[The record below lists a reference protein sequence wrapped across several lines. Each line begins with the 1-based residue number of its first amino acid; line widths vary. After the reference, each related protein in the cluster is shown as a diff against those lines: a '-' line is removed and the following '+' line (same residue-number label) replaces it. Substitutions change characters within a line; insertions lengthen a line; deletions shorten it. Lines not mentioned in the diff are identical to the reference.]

1 MNSTTKPRASSEQ
14 KGILM
19 TVTDVHTRTAD
30 LRATALKWLA
40 DLEQATNATTAPD
53 AGRAVAT
60 LFEADGFW
68 RDLTSFTWNL
78 HTAEG
83 TDAIADMIA
92 STHPASA
99 LHNCEITHVE
109 DEGPDEV
116 ADNVIRV
123 HFTFDS
129 AAMHGKGIARL
140 RNGLAWTVLT
150 SAREL
155 KDFPEPTRRRR
166 ALGAQHGPKL
176 DPENWADKR
185 QKRRAELGYSTQP
198 YVLII
203 GGGQGGIALAA
214 RLKRQGVPTLVVD
227 KANRPGDQW
236 RGRYHSLS
244 LHDPVWYDHLPYLP
258 FPEDWPVFT
267 PKDKM
272 GDWLE
277 HYVGIMDLDYWTN
290 AETTSAEYDDKTE
303 TWSVHVKCSN
313 PDTGET
319 DNVVVHPTQLVLAT
333 GMSGVPNKPK
343 LKGQENF
350 SGEIRHSSEHPG
362 GAGDAG
368 KNVIILGANNS
379 AHDIAADLHHNGAH
393 PVMIQRSSTHIVQS
407 DSLMRE
413 VFGQLYSEDAVDAG
427 LDTDS
432 ADLLFASWPYK
443 VLPDVQRPIFDKIKR
458 DDAEFYERL
467 REKGFLLDFGDDGS
481 GLFLKY
487 LRRGS
492 GYYIN
497 VGASELV
504 AAGSIPVHSGTTIA
518 EVGTDTVTLAD
529 GAVLPADVIVLA
541 TGYGSMNGWAEML
554 ISQEVA
560 DKVGKCWGL
569 GSDTTKDPGPWEGE
583 LRNMWKPT
591 QQDNLWFHG
600 GNLHQSRH
608 YSCYL
613 ALQLKAR
620 YEGLDTPVYRLAPV
634 HHTG

>member
-1 MNSTTKPRASSEQ
+1 
-14 KGILM
+14 
-19 TVTDVHTRTAD
+19 
-30 LRATALKWLA
+30 
-40 DLEQATNATTAPD
+40 
-53 AGRAVAT
+53 
-60 LFEADGFW
+60 
-68 RDLTSFTWNL
+68 
-78 HTAEG
+78 
-83 TDAIADMIA
+83 
-92 STHPASA
+92 
-99 LHNCEITHVE
+99 
-109 DEGPDEV
+109 
-116 ADNVIRV
+116 
-123 HFTFDS
+123 
-129 AAMHGKGIARL
+129 
-140 RNGLAWTVLT
+140 
-150 SAREL
+150 
-155 KDFPEPTRRRR
+155 
-166 ALGAQHGPKL
+166 
-176 DPENWADKR
+176 
-185 QKRRAELGYSTQP
+185 
-198 YVLII
+198 
-203 GGGQGGIALAA
+203 
-214 RLKRQGVPTLVVD
+214 
-227 KANRPGDQW
+227 
-236 RGRYHSLS
+236 
-244 LHDPVWYDHLPYLP
+244 
-258 FPEDWPVFT
+258 
-267 PKDKM
+267 
-272 GDWLE
+272 
-277 HYVGIMDLDYWTN
+277 
-290 AETTSAEYDDKTE
+290 
-303 TWSVHVKCSN
+303 
-313 PDTGET
+313 
-319 DNVVVHPTQLVLAT
+319 
-333 GMSGVPNKPK
+333 
-343 LKGQENF
+343 
-350 SGEIRHSSEHPG
+350 
-362 GAGDAG
+362 
-368 KNVIILGANNS
+368 
-379 AHDIAADLHHNGAH
+379 
-393 PVMIQRSSTHIVQS
+393 MIQRSSTHIVQS

-504 AAGSIPVHSGTTIA
+504 AEGSIPVHSGTTIA

-529 GAVLPADVIVLA
+529 GTVLPADVIVLA

>member
-1 MNSTTKPRASSEQ
+1 
-14 KGILM
+14 M
-19 TVTDVHTRTAD
+19 TAAQNEIRSKELRKTAEEW
-30 LRATALKWLA
+30 LSAL
-40 DLEQATNATTAPD
+40 EEATNGRPAGAGSSTSTAEVD
-53 AGRAVAT
+53 AGSAVAA
-60 LFEADGFW
+60 LFESGGFW
-68 RDLTSFTWNL
+68 RDLAAFTWNL

-83 TDAIADMIA
+83 TSDIADMIR
-92 STHPASA
+92 STSPASQLSNLTLEDA
-99 LHNCEITHVE
+99 T
-109 DEGPDEV
+109 DEGNGV
-116 ADNVIRV
+116 TRV

-129 AAMHGKGIARL
+129 GPMHCKGIVRL
-140 RNGLAWTVLT
+140 REGKAWTMLS

-166 ALGAQHGPKL
+166 PLGAQHGTEL

-185 QKRRAELGYSTQP
+185 EKRRAALGYTEQP

-236 RGRYHSLS
+236 RGRYHSLA
-244 LHDPVWYDHLPYLP
+244 LHDPIWYDHLPYLP

-290 AETTSAEYDDKTE
+290 AECKHAEFDE
-303 TWSVHVKCSN
+303 NSSTWEVRIN
-313 PDTGET
+313 RNGE
-319 DNVVVHPTQLVLAT
+319 DVIVRPTQLVLAT
-333 GMSGVPNKPK
+333 GMSGVPNRPK
-343 LKGQENF
+343 LRGQENF
-350 SGEIRHSSEHPG
+350 TGEIRHSSEHPG
-362 GAGDAG
+362 GPADRG
-368 KNVIILGANNS
+368 KNVIVLGANNS

-393 PVMIQRSSTHIVQS
+393 PVMIQRSSTHIAQS
-407 DSLMRE
+407 DTLLRE
-413 VFGQLYSEDAVDAG
+413 VFGPLYSEDAIDAG
-427 LDTDS
+427 IDTDT

-443 VLPDVQRPIFDKIKR
+443 VLPDVQRPVFEKIEQ
-458 DDAEFYERL
+458 DDADFYDAL
-467 REKGFLLDFGDDGS
+467 RQKGFLLDFGDDGS

-504 AAGSIPVHSGTTIA
+504 ADGSIPVHSGVSIA
-518 EVGTDTVTLAD
+518 EVGANDVTLTD
-529 GAVLPADVIVLA
+529 GTVLPADIIVLA

-554 ISQEVA
+554 ISKEVA
-560 DKVGKCWGL
+560 EKVGKCWGL

-591 QQDNLWFHG
+591 QQDHLWFHG

-608 YSCYL
+608 YSRYL

-620 YEGLDTPVYRLAPV
+620 YEGMETPVYQLAPV
-634 HHTG
+634 YHAE

>member
-1 MNSTTKPRASSEQ
+1 M
-14 KGILM
+14 
-19 TVTDVHTRTAD
+19 
-30 LRATALKWLA
+30 
-40 DLEQATNATTAPD
+40 
-53 AGRAVAT
+53 
-60 LFEADGFW
+60 
-68 RDLTSFTWNL
+68 
-78 HTAEG
+78 
-83 TDAIADMIA
+83 
-92 STHPASA
+92 
-99 LHNCEITHVE
+99 
-109 DEGPDEV
+109 
-116 ADNVIRV
+116 
-123 HFTFDS
+123 
-129 AAMHGKGIARL
+129 
-140 RNGLAWTVLT
+140 
-150 SAREL
+150 
-155 KDFPEPTRRRR
+155 
-166 ALGAQHGPKL
+166 
-176 DPENWADKR
+176 
-185 QKRRAELGYSTQP
+185 
-198 YVLII
+198 
-203 GGGQGGIALAA
+203 
-214 RLKRQGVPTLVVD
+214 
-227 KANRPGDQW
+227 
-236 RGRYHSLS
+236 
-244 LHDPVWYDHLPYLP
+244 
-258 FPEDWPVFT
+258 
-267 PKDKM
+267 
-272 GDWLE
+272 
-277 HYVGIMDLDYWTN
+277 
-290 AETTSAEYDDKTE
+290 
-303 TWSVHVKCSN
+303 HVKCSN

-504 AAGSIPVHSGTTIA
+504 AEGSIPVHSGTTIA

-529 GAVLPADVIVLA
+529 GTVLPADVIVLA